1 MKAKLIYQKPIALHI
16 LFIMNKKLLF
26 VILLF
31 IPFFVFAQTKE
42 EVSLDRCIDG
52 DTAWFNYNDSKY
64 KFRFLGIDTPEIED
78 TIEDYGIDASMY
90 TCDRLKKAKKIEIE
104 FDNNSNKKDKYNRY
118 LVYVFVDENL
128 LQLDILKEGLGDIK
142 YLKDNYKYYDDF
154 VYFNDYAIVNKKGI
168 YSLKKYKIDSFNR
181 LIITIRFYIIK
192 FLRDIFI

>member
-1 MKAKLIYQKPIALHI
+1 
-16 LFIMNKKLLF
+16 MNKKLIF

-52 DTAWFNYNDSKY
+52 DTVWFNYNDSKY

-168 YSLKKYKIDSFNR
+168 YSLKKNKIDSFNR